1 MFCEIT
7 DDGGEKRGKRKEKRT
22 SRFSLFSF
30 LFSLFSLAFVV
41 DPEKTWPRST
51 V

>member
-1 MFCEIT
+1 MMGERKEER
-7 DDGGEKRGKRKEKRT
+7 EKRKGPHWRT
-22 SRFSLFSF
+22 VAEPLFSF
-30 LFSLFSLAFVV
+30 LFYLFSLAFVV